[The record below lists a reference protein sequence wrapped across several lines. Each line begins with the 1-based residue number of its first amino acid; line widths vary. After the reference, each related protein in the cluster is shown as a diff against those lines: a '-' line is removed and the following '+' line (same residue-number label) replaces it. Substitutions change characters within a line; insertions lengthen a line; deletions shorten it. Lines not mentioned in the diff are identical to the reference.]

1 MLTLL
6 PEVTIA
12 DTEGG
17 KVRTPRELSP
27 TYTSKFT
34 GLEMI
39 PRLIEI
45 SPVSVGSVEITYHC
59 FAKLLTV
66 ADIK

>member
-1 MLTLL
+1 
-6 PEVTIA
+6 VTIA

-27 TYTSKFT
+27 TYAENITDPE
-34 GLEMI
+34 LI

-45 SPVSVGSVEITYHC
+45 SPVSVGSVEITYH
-59 FAKLLTV
+59 
-66 ADIK
+66 